1 MSPCVIRE
9 FEAATSKAVS
19 LDLHREYIKN
29 LCLAGV
35 LAVLLFI
42 MGLAIALV
50 ALRPAPVI
58 PESNTVSPQNG
69 PALAHQPVENS
80 SEMNVL

>member
-1 MSPCVIRE
+1 MSLYHERDIE
-9 FEAATSKAVS
+9 GATSRAVS
-19 LDLHREYIKN
+19 FDINRDYIKS
-29 LCLAGV
+29 LCLAGI
-35 LAVLLFI
+35 LTILLFI

-69 PALAHQPVENS
+69 PALAGHAAIEQFG
-80 SEMNVL
+80 